1 MGKVNYPIYIHKVLF
16 PLKLSTIPSQNSKLE
31 TTRCLPTNLPLDTI
45 FCLTL
50 HIRWCGV
57 FPKCFWKEFFD
68 VINLGNDPPLKG
80 SWWWPPVCGDGAVS
94 HHWPP
99 LSLSLLLLPATQT
112 PCELEMRTP
121 YILDLAQITH
131 VCTEDLITERKLE
144 LVANN
149 RWRIYGCGQL
159 VDNRWRRAGQWG
171 GLRWSNESR
180 ECNNYN
186 AALHNASL

>member
-1 MGKVNYPIYIHKVLF
+1 MF
-16 PLKLSTIPSQNSKLE
+16 LKGI
-31 TTRCLPTNLPLDTI
+31 
-45 FCLTL
+45 
-50 HIRWCGV
+50 
-57 FPKCFWKEFFD
+57 FD

-99 LSLSLLLLPATQT
+99 LSLSLLLLHATQT

-144 LVANN
+144 LEANN

-186 AALHNASL
+186 AALHNASV